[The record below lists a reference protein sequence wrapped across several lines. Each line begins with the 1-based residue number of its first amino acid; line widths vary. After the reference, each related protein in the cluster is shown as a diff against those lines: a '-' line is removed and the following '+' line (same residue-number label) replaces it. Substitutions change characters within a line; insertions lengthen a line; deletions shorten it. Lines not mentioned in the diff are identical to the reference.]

1 MPLTSSR
8 RSCAYLT
15 VSHRYGQ
22 FTYRVGVWLVLTHAV
37 SCKIALSNM
46 YCTDEEDVAAT
57 PNEGDT
63 TSCRSTARDPAWWI
77 LFLVHSIGFPLV
89 LFVGAFRVRN
99 RFLKG
104 TCCHDTRSTI
114 ESQQANTRA
123 TGELGLWRYYL
134 GKLLWCAAAGV
145 CRCADGVCQVKSS
158 GSSLQD
164 SGLFTVFALL
174 VLLCTVLA
182 PVPHR
187 LRFILTPYLHPT
199 VHTICAPLHPRKPL
213 CLRYRLRL

>member
-1 MPLTSSR
+1 M
-8 RSCAYLT
+8 
-15 VSHRYGQ
+15 SHRYGQ

-46 YCTDEEDVAAT
+46 YCADEEDVAAT
-57 PNEGDT
+57 PNEGDI

-114 ESQQANTRA
+114 DSQQANTRA

-134 GKLLWCAAAGV
+134 GKLLWCAAPGV
-145 CRCADGVCQVKSS
+145 LMCGWCVSSQVKW
-158 GSSLQD
+158 
-164 SGLFTVFALL
+164 F
-174 VLLCTVLA
+174 
-182 PVPHR
+182 
-187 LRFILTPYLHPT
+187 
-199 VHTICAPLHPRKPL
+199 
-213 CLRYRLRL
+213 